1 MMKTLLQAEESKKY
15 PDLMLYLLG
24 NLEDYAKQMGSP

>member
-1 MMKTLLQAEESKKY
+1 MTKTLIEAEEGKRQ

-24 NLEDYAKQMGSP
+24 NLEDYEKQMA